1 MMKTCPVDGPVK
13 LLPMAASFSLVS
25 EASCLMYNN
34 LFLKKVKGSV
44 LRGTGVGKGVCV
56 CVFELCVFQ
65 EMVPKA
71 RHHQAVVFSRI
82 TIVEELIS
90 CVASPPDRSHQQADH
105 LD

>member
-56 CVFELCVFQ
+56 CLNFVYSKRWCQKLG
-65 EMVPKA
+65 
-71 RHHQAVVFSRI
+71 
-82 TIVEELIS
+82 TI
-90 CVASPPDRSHQQADH
+90 RQ
-105 LD
+105 